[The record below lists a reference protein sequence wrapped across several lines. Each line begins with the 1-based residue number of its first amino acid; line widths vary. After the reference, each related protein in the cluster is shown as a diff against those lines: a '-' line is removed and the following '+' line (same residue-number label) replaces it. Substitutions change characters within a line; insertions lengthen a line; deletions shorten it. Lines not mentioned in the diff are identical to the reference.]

1 MSLHNQLMAELMTV
15 CIHIGMLR
23 NKLKVKKDDGFRKKI
38 YTENRHKVRK
48 AKVKMGLNID
58 NIITRRTGFA
68 TDETYFELK
77 IQITF

>member
-1 MSLHNQLMAELMTV
+1 MSLHNQLMVELMTV

-23 NKLKVKKDDGFRKKI
+23 NKLKVKKDGFRKKI

-58 NIITRRTGFA
+58 NIITGRTGFA
-68 TDETYFELK
+68 TDETYFELE